1 MKRRKFITLIGG
13 AAAWPVTVQAQQPAT
28 PVIGFLSSRSKED
41 TGQLLA
47 SYYRGLREVRYV
59 EGMNVSIEYRWA
71 DGQLDRLPAL
81 AELVAR
87 RVRLISTFGSETSA
101 LAAKAATN
109 TIPIVFTIA
118 SDPVEIGLVSSMNRP
133 EANVTG
139 VNALTSALIGK
150 RLELLREIM
159 PNARRIAFVANSN
172 INNTDFPEAQA
183 SARAIGFELE
193 LFKPADDGQLEPV
206 FIAMRDQGAEAFC
219 ISLDPFFAVRH
230 QAIIALAARYSIPAV
245 YNYGF
250 WVSEGGLISY
260 GPDLAD
266 GYRLAGVYAGKI
278 LNGAKPTD
286 LPVIQPTKFE
296 LIINLKTAK
305 AIGLDI
311 PPTLLARADEV
322 IE

>member
-81 AELVAR
+81 AAELVAR

-183 SARAIGFELE
+183 SARAIGFEL
-193 LFKPADDGQLEPV
+193 
-206 FIAMRDQGAEAFC
+206 
-219 ISLDPFFAVRH
+219 AVC
-230 QAIIALAARYSIPAV
+230 
-245 YNYGF
+245 
-250 WVSEGGLISY
+250 
-260 GPDLAD
+260 
-266 GYRLAGVYAGKI
+266 
-278 LNGAKPTD
+278 
-286 LPVIQPTKFE
+286 
-296 LIINLKTAK
+296 
-305 AIGLDI
+305 
-311 PPTLLARADEV
+311 
-322 IE
+322 

>member
-81 AELVAR
+81 AAELVAR

-172 INNTDFPEAQA
+172 INNTDFPEGCRPGCGWN
-183 SARAIGFELE
+183 S
-193 LFKPADDGQLEPV
+193 V
-206 FIAMRDQGAEAFC
+206 WRD
-219 ISLDPFFAVRH
+219 LR
-230 QAIIALAARYSIPAV
+230 
-245 YNYGF
+245 
-250 WVSEGGLISY
+250 
-260 GPDLAD
+260 
-266 GYRLAGVYAGKI
+266 
-278 LNGAKPTD
+278 
-286 LPVIQPTKFE
+286 
-296 LIINLKTAK
+296 
-305 AIGLDI
+305 
-311 PPTLLARADEV
+311 
-322 IE
+322 